1 MSATIIWAFDPKGKV
16 LPIDAPSTFIDMFK
30 GAELWEKVLNQDDI
44 PILRGMVAA
53 MRSGDDKK
61 ALQFIIQ
68 KLYEGNIKL
77 WAEY

>member
-1 MSATIIWAFDPKGKV
+1 MSATILWAYDPKGKV
-16 LPIDAPSTFIDMFK
+16 LPVTMPSSFIDMFK
-30 GAELWEKVLNQDDI
+30 GAELWMKVLNQDHI
-44 PILRGMVAA
+44 PILNGMVAA
-53 MRSGDDKK
+53 LRESDDKK